1 MRAYIIET
9 LTGVFALDENTGS
22 LLSYRDFNGNTERI
36 IEFYSD
42 LDQGA
47 LGKEYPHLLKELKNS
62 GFNEFIFDNEQLEST
77 TEELMEEKTHLEQ
90 ESLEFKN
97 FRFNLAQKLRN
108 IGLELSKEELLQRY
122 KTVNNQLIRNKV
134 KEAGEKEDKR
144 VIQIIETLDFIKP
157 TISKFSN
164 RLKEW
169 YGLHFPE
176 ITDKFIEEEVLLAKL
191 VFEIGHR
198 KNYTREKL
206 SSRFSFDNREEQLL
220 LELATKSMGANIDLE
235 MVKRFAE
242 EILSLD
248 MYRETLE
255 SHLEDLMD
263 KLAPNI
269 KAIVGSLVGA
279 KLIAEAGSLRKLA
292 FMPSSRIQLLGAEK
306 ALYRH
311 LRTGSK
317 LPKHGLIFQWKQIRG
332 NPPWI
337 RGNIARLIAG
347 KVGLAAKID
356 YFSGDFIGDEYAKEI
371 EEKIE
376 KLKKEHPNPP
386 KNN

>member
-1 MRAYIIET
+1 MRAYIIDT
-9 LTGVFALDENTGS
+9 LTGIFAVDENTGS
-22 LLSYRDFNGNTERI
+22 LLNYRDFNGEPEEI
-36 IEFYSD
+36 IEFYST
-42 LDQGA
+42 LDEGT
-47 LGKEYPHLLKELKNS
+47 LGEGYIQLLKELKNS
-62 GFNEFIFDNEQLEST
+62 GFNEFIFDNESLESITSERLEET
-77 TEELMEEKTHLEQ
+77 TSLEES
-90 ESLEFKN
+90 SLEFKN
-97 FRFNLAQKLRN
+97 FRFNLIQKLRN
-108 IGLELSKEELLQRY
+108 IGLKTSEQQLLQKY
-122 KTVNNQLIRNKV
+122 KKVNDQLIRQKI
-134 KEAGEKEDKR
+134 KEAGEKKDKR
-144 VIQIIETLDFIKP
+144 VIQIIETLDFVKS

-198 KNYTREKL
+198 KNYTRSKL
-206 SSRFSFDNREEQLL
+206 TSRFSFDKGEVDLI
-220 LELATKSMGANIDLE
+220 LELASKSMGANIDLE
-235 MVKRFAE
+235 MVQRFAE
-242 EILSLD
+242 EIVSLD
-248 MYRETLE
+248 GYRETLE
-255 SHLEDLMD
+255 ERLDDLMEQ
-263 KLAPNI
+263 LAPNI
-269 KAIVGSLVGA
+269 KAIIGSLVGA

-317 LPKHGLIFQWKQIRG
+317 LPKHGIIFQWKQIRG
-332 NPPWI
+332 NPSWI

-356 YFSGDFIGDEYAKEI
+356 YFSGDFIGDKYAQEI

-376 KLKKEHPNPP
+376 KLKKEHPHPP
-386 KNN
+386 EN

>member
-1 MRAYIIET
+1 MRAYIIDT

-22 LLSYRDFNGNTERI
+22 LLSYRDFNGNTEKI

-42 LDQGA
+42 LDQRT
-47 LGKEYPHLLKELKNS
+47 LGKEYTQLLKELKNS

-77 TEELMEEKTHLEQ
+77 TEDKMEEKTYLEQ
-90 ESLEFKN
+90 DSLEFKN

-248 MYRETLE
+248 TYRETLE
-255 SHLEDLMD
+255 THLDDLMD
-263 KLAPNI
+263 NLAPNI

>member
-1 MRAYIIET
+1 
-9 LTGVFALDENTGS
+9 
-22 LLSYRDFNGNTERI
+22 
-36 IEFYSD
+36 
-42 LDQGA
+42 
-47 LGKEYPHLLKELKNS
+47 
-62 GFNEFIFDNEQLEST
+62 
-77 TEELMEEKTHLEQ
+77 
-90 ESLEFKN
+90 
-97 FRFNLAQKLRN
+97 
-108 IGLELSKEELLQRY
+108 
-122 KTVNNQLIRNKV
+122 
-134 KEAGEKEDKR
+134 
-144 VIQIIETLDFIKP
+144 
-157 TISKFSN
+157 
-164 RLKEW
+164 
-169 YGLHFPE
+169 
-176 ITDKFIEEEVLLAKL
+176 
-191 VFEIGHR
+191 
-198 KNYTREKL
+198 
-206 SSRFSFDNREEQLL
+206 
-220 LELATKSMGANIDLE
+220 MGANIDLE

-248 MYRETLE
+248 TYRETLE
-255 SHLEDLMD
+255 THLDDLMD
-263 KLAPNI
+263 NLAPNI

>member
-1 MRAYIIET
+1 
-9 LTGVFALDENTGS
+9 
-22 LLSYRDFNGNTERI
+22 
-36 IEFYSD
+36 
-42 LDQGA
+42 
-47 LGKEYPHLLKELKNS
+47 
-62 GFNEFIFDNEQLEST
+62 
-77 TEELMEEKTHLEQ
+77 MEEKTYLEQ
-90 ESLEFKN
+90 DSLEFKN

-248 MYRETLE
+248 TYRETLE
-255 SHLEDLMD
+255 THLDDLMD
-263 KLAPNI
+263 NLAPNI

>member
-1 MRAYIIET
+1 MRAYIIDT
-9 LTGVFALDENTGS
+9 LTGIFAVDENTGS
-22 LLSYRDFNGNTERI
+22 LLSYRDFGGEAQNI
-36 IEFYSD
+36 IEFYSR
-42 LDQGA
+42 LDKGA
-47 LGKEYPHLLKELKNS
+47 LGKEYIKLLSELKNS
-62 GFNEFIFDNEQLEST
+62 GFREFIFDNENLRIATSEQL
-77 TEELMEEKTHLEQ
+77 EEKTHVDQ
-90 ESLEFKN
+90 TSLEFKN
-97 FRFNLAQKLRN
+97 FRLNLIQKLRN
-108 IGLELSKEELLQRY
+108 IGLEIKEEELTQKY
-122 KTVNNQLIRNKV
+122 KVVNNELIRKKV
-134 KEAGEKEDKR
+134 KEAGEKKDKR

-176 ITDKFIEEEVLLAKL
+176 ITDRFIEEEVLLAKL
-191 VFEIGHR
+191 VFEIGHKKHYSKER
-198 KNYTREKL
+198 LET
-206 SSRFSFDNREEQLL
+206 RFSFSKREIDLIL
-220 LELATKSMGANIDLE
+220 DLASKSMGADIDLE

-248 MYRETLE
+248 AYREILE
-255 SHLEDLMD
+255 VHLDDLMEQ
-263 KLAPNI
+263 LAPNTR
-269 KAIVGSLVGA
+269 AIIGSLVGA
-279 KLIAEAGSLRKLA
+279 KLISEAGSLRKLA

-311 LRTGSK
+311 LKTGSK
-317 LPKHGLIFQWKQIRG
+317 LPKHGIIFQWKQIRG

-347 KVGLAAKID
+347 KVGLAVKID

-376 KLKKEHPNPP
+376 TLKKEHPNPP
-386 KNN
+386 KKK